1 MADVFTSIP
10 VNTADH
16 PNADIP
22 PFNPPEEF
30 KHLLAIHVFDNLYPG
45 LADVAINQESTPVE
59 IGPSK
64 YRLVTPPGA
73 PLGTTMGGAGEVWL
87 PWKIDAEQLT
97 VGPVPDPDIPDVPI
111 DQMTPEQLA
120 ALSAK
125 VEAAQ
130 LAHAHAQGMD
140 EPPADDEPE
149 FMKFRAAKLEQVEER
164 LREAQSGPGE
174 PFATPPVDDV
184 EETPVYVFEPE
195 PDDDSEV

>member
-16 PNADIP
+16 PNAEIP

-30 KHLLAIHVFDNLYPG
+30 KHLLAIHVFDNLFPG
-45 LADVAINQESTPVE
+45 LADVAINQESATVE

-73 PLGTTMGGAGEVWL
+73 PMGTTMGGAGEVWL

-97 VGPVPDPDIPDVPI
+97 VGPVPAPDIPDIPI

-125 VEAAQ
+125 VEAAKQ
-130 LAHAHAQGMD
+130 AYAHAQGMD
-140 EPPADDEPE
+140 EPPAPEEPE
-149 FMKFRAAKLEQVEER
+149 FMKFRAAKLEDLDTR
-164 LREAQSGPGE
+164 LRDAQSGPGE
-174 PFATPPVDDV
+174 PFSEPVVDNPPETSVDRFDD
-184 EETPVYVFEPE
+184 PE
-195 PDDDSEV
+195 V